1 MRLRG
6 RRRANYLQC
15 CITRLQNLAEHVRA
29 PISSQNDTMLVA
41 AGLKY

>member
-1 MRLRG
+1 MSPRS
-6 RRRANYLQC
+6 RRRTDYLQY
-15 CITRLQNLAEHVRA
+15 CITCKQNHLVHIRA